1 MLLRICTQQQGV
13 PRARGEHGVSNGL
26 FINVELFP
34 SPAVSSAWHALDYVL
49 GQSFRL
55 SLFDEQRHRD
65 GQRELMVYF

>member
-1 MLLRICTQQQGV
+1 M
-13 PRARGEHGVSNGL
+13 SNGL